1 MVRFVVFLRVFVLA
15 LNAGEPDGRDAA
27 ADEQDQQHMPKSR
40 GQAAGGDE
48 GRLGLVL
55 DCHDVTIEHIFFFFF
70 FVTRSIVCW
79 PASAGH
85 AVGCT
90 HIVVELFVLS
100 IV

>member
-1 MVRFVVFLRVFVLA
+1 MVRFVVLLPVFVLF
-15 LNAGEPDGRDAA
+15 LSAGEPDGRDAA

-55 DCHDVTIEHIFFFFF
+55 DRYDVTIEHFFFFF
-70 FVTRSIVCW
+70 TVRSIVCW
-79 PASAGH
+79 PASAGRV
-85 AVGCT
+85 VGCT
-90 HIVVELFVLS
+90 HVVEIFVLS